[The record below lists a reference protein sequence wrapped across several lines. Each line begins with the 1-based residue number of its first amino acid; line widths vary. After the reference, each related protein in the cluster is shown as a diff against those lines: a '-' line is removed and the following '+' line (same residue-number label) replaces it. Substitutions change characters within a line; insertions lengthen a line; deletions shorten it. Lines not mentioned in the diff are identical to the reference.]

1 MISTHPKTFFKPPTL
16 KCLIPSCVPTMTP
29 KSTAQEN
36 NNTVAG
42 NSWIDAILPIKPDNE
57 LKKIKA
63 EAVPDASLME
73 VHPKKTI
80 KGDRKI
86 PPPVPVNPDNNPI
99 TAPSMSATNQL
110 ISTLLGL
117 S

>member
-1 MISTHPKTFFKPPTL
+1 MSTHPKTFFKPPTFR
-16 KCLIPSCVPTMTP
+16 CLIPSCVPIITP
-29 KSTAQEN
+29 KSAAEEN
-36 NNTVAG
+36 NNTVVG